1 MGEALDLAPV
11 GGVEEL
17 GDSMRQWMDGR
28 RGGVGLAHG
37 ARVRARPLM
46 AVAASPIRMRAGP
59 LTKINCE
66 EGNSLRSVNH
76 GRAADPLPVYLH

>member
-1 MGEALDLAPV
+1 MGEALDPAPA
-11 GGVEEL
+11 GGIEEL
-17 GDSMRQWMDGR
+17 GDSMRQWMDGG

-37 ARVRARPLM
+37 ARVGARPLM

-59 LTKINCE
+59 LTRINCE

-76 GRAADPLPVYLH
+76 SRAAGPLPVHSH